1 MNLRATYLEG
11 ELNKILQQFNI
22 AYEYSEFSLLE
33 NDPRFLEIVKR
44 LMEILKKS
52 NYLRGLVK
60 GSVFV

>member
-11 ELNKILQQFNI
+11 ELNKILQQLNI

-44 LMEILKKS
+44 LMEISKNLIIS
-52 NYLRGLVK
+52 ED
-60 GSVFV
+60 